1 MFFQR
6 QIFPTAVALALSIA
20 LLVPALAD
28 VGTDTAGWK
37 VKTDPRKRAF
47 LQYVAE
53 DFGARV
59 LVLGCLRD
67 VDMFEVIS
75 EQDSAVSPDVSMTL
89 RLVNGTAEY
98 TVQGKFGATGFGVG
112 VPGFGSELFDVNAR
126 KRNDLR
132 QKLLP
137 VLEGKGPIVLTIGS
151 YSRTLPVSG
160 LADVLGRF
168 KAICF
173 DAAS

>member
-6 QIFPTAVALALSIA
+6 RIFPTAIALALSIE
-20 LLVPALAD
+20 LLVPALAY

-37 VKTDPRKRAF
+37 VDIDPRKRAF
-47 LQYVAE
+47 LKYVAE
-53 DFGARV
+53 DFGPRV
-59 LVLGCLRD
+59 LLLGCLRD

-98 TVQGKFGATGFGVG
+98 TVQGRFGATGIGVD
-112 VPGFGSELFDVNAR
+112 VPGFGSEFDVNAR

-132 QKLLP
+132 RKLLP

-151 YSRTLPVSG
+151 YSRNLPVSG
-160 LADVLGRF
+160 LADALSRF
-168 KAICF
+168 KAVCF
-173 DAAS
+173 DEAH